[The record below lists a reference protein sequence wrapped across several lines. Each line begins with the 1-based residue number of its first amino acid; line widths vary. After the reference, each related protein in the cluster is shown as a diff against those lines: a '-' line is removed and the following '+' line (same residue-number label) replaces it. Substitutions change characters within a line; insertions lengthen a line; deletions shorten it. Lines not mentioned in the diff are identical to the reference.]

1 MGAYGLL
8 FKDRPDRGLHYRDL
22 RSLQDDR
29 TVLRNP
35 HKGWYWHYIDN
46 GYGRDNYRKLHD
58 PADMLED
65 FPGLNHLYLRFDWGD
80 IEKEE
85 GVLDWSY
92 IDEIMDKWGKAGY
105 RFSFRVCTYEASN
118 EGSLAF
124 ATPKWVFDAGAKY
137 RVCGGAYEPDYGD
150 PVFLEKLGAFM
161 EAYGK
166 KFNGHPLVETVD
178 IGTFGTWGEGHT
190 SNGSELVWPL
200 SVMKK
205 HIDLHAAYFPD
216 TYLLL
221 NDDYINHRN
230 ECGDE
235 ENLRLM
241 DYALQRGTGL
251 CDDSVCVE
259 YYSRHCGYDT
269 LRTPFMFDYFWKQ
282 APVDL
287 EFEHYAGMKP
297 EVFQNGLPFLA
308 AMMRSHATFAGF
320 HGYPRPWLEK
330 APELT
335 AYCANRLGYWYFL
348 EGVDLPPLVD
358 GLPHYLTF
366 YISNRG
372 FARGYWRFFALLRLV
387 NRENGR
393 CCDLPLEMDNT
404 RWMPGETAA
413 ERVRILPR
421 GLEPGSYDVFFGL
434 FDGER
439 PVELGMNPSCRKDG
453 FYRLTSVQV
462 SGD

>member
-287 EFEHYAGMKP
+287 EFEQYAGMKP
-297 EVFQNGLPFLA
+297 EDVDYINAHGTSTHHNDLFETKAIKLA
-308 AMMRSHATFAGF
+308 LGDHAYKTRINSTKSMVGHLLGAAGGVEFITCVKSIQEGFVHATAG
-320 HGYPRPWLEK
+320 LEK
-330 APELT
+330 DDPECDLD
-335 AYCANRLGYWYFL
+335 YCKG
-348 EGVDLPPLVD
+348 EGVQMDVNCA
-358 GLPHYLTF
+358 
-366 YISNRG
+366 ISNSLG
-372 FARGYWRFFALLRLV
+372 FGGHNATLLV
-387 NRENGR
+387 KKFE
-393 CCDLPLEMDNT
+393 
-404 RWMPGETAA
+404 A
-413 ERVRILPR
+413 
-421 GLEPGSYDVFFGL
+421 
-434 FDGER
+434 
-439 PVELGMNPSCRKDG
+439 
-453 FYRLTSVQV
+453 
-462 SGD
+462 